1 MFDKEYQQAER
12 LLECMKTTDNEM
24 IAELCR
30 YAFDT
35 DFADRMAANAA
46 AEKAAKEAMAI
57 KIKAGRATNW
67 KGWTKEECEAIE
79 NDFLTGH
86 NCALDVILRQDEE

>member
-1 MFDKEYQQAER
+1 
-12 LLECMKTTDNEM
+12 MKTTDNEM

-30 YAFDT
+30 YTFDT

-57 KIKAGRATNW
+57 KIKAV
-67 KGWTKEECEAIE
+67 KPQ
-79 NDFLTGH
+79 TGKAGPRK
-86 NCALDVILRQDEE
+86 NAKQ

>member
-1 MFDKEYQQAER
+1 MKEA
-12 LLECMKTTDNEM
+12 DNGM

-57 KIKAGRATNW
+57 KIKAGKATNW
-67 KGWTKEECEAIE
+67 KGWTEEECEAIE
-79 NDFLTGH
+79 DENDSLTGL